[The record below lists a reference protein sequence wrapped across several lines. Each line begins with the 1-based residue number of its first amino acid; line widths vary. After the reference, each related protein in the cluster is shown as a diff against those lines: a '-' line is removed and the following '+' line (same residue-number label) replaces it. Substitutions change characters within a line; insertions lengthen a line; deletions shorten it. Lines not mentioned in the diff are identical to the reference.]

1 MASGRRSQVNTP
13 QYYIDVPEHE
23 IKDTESETLL
33 VKYNVP
39 DNVAEQNNQP
49 GQVANPKGKKN
60 AFTEKYRFALNT
72 DNNNTISVKFDKVNT
87 GSEASNAN
95 NDYFVPKKIAV
106 GDTDYEIKPEASP
119 GSTLA
124 FSASSDKN
132 KHASKGGAPNAISG
146 GVISP
151 KTSRARSRKVYR
163 GKTKHSHKNTEARK
177 SRRWTRL
184 HKKKA

>member
-1 MASGRRSQVNTP
+1 VNL
-13 QYYIDVPEHE
+13 DKE
-23 IKDTESETLL
+23 K
-33 VKYNVP
+33 P
-39 DNVAEQNNQP
+39 DP
-49 GQVANPKGKKN
+49 
-60 AFTEKYRFALNT
+60 
-72 DNNNTISVKFDKVNT
+72 
-87 GSEASNAN
+87 EASNAN

-106 GDTDYEIKPEASP
+106 GNTDYEIKPEASP
-119 GSTLA
+119 ESSTLA
-124 FSASSDKN
+124 FSASSDQN
-132 KHASKGGAPNAISG
+132 IDASKGGAPNAISG